1 MRIYLLKKVRV
12 MKMPDDEKKEKDP
25 IDSDEVEIMLDVLWK
40 NLETRCKCEKTHLPR
55 TINFKKTIE

>member
-1 MRIYLLKKVRV
+1 

-25 IDSDEVEIMLDVLWK
+25 IDNDEVEIMLDVLWK
-40 NLETRCKCEKTHLPR
+40 NLETRRKCEKTHLPR